1 MNQIGTMDEQA
12 KFVKRKYE
20 RMGYR
25 VHSGLQFGADLVLYA
40 HRPDLVH
47 SDFCIN
53 ISSDDEMIDFRE
65 MQSLVRSMPD
75 LHKTLVLA
83 NVKTSNGTDFD
94 SNGTHQVDELVVTT
108 EHAPFR
114 HRPKQVEIGAQKKN
128 KRGRG

>member
-53 ISSDDEMIDFRE
+53 ISSDGELYWSYLLLLMSSECDHLFILL
-65 MQSLVRSMPD
+65 QQD
-75 LHKTLVLA
+75 LIFSVMLYAV
-83 NVKTSNGTDFD
+83 
-94 SNGTHQVDELVVTT
+94 
-108 EHAPFR
+108 
-114 HRPKQVEIGAQKKN
+114 I
-128 KRGRG
+128 